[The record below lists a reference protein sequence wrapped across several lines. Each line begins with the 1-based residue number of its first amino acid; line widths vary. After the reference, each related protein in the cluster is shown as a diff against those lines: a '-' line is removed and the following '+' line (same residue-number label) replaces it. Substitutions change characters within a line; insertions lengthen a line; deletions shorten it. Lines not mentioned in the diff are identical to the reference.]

1 MFMYRS
7 AESLYGVG
15 NSFLLGLYASPV
27 LVGYFSASEKISKA
41 AAGLVNPIRESLYPR
56 VSNLTHSD
64 PEEAFRL
71 ARIGTWLM
79 DSAGL
84 VLSLILFSCAPLI
97 IPLLM
102 GQSFGPAVTVL
113 RILSP
118 LPLLLAVTFSSGQ
131 LWLLPQRKDKTVS
144 HIVFRAAFLNL
155 FLSFYL
161 GRNWGHVGMALTVL
175 IAESVVAGSMVWNAL
190 RLRTCPQVQQA
201 IA

>member
-27 LVGYFSASEKISKA
+27 LVGYFGASEKISKA
-41 AAGLVNPIRESLYPR
+41 ASGLVNPIRESLYPR
-56 VSNLTHSD
+56 VSNLAQRD
-64 PEEAFRL
+64 PQEAFRL

-79 DSAGL
+79 VSAGL
-84 VLSLILFSCAPLI
+84 LLSLGLFLFAQTI
-97 IPLLM
+97 IPVLM
-102 GQSFGPAVTVL
+102 GRSFEPAVTVL

-161 GRNWGHVGMALTVL
+161 GRKWGHIGMASTVL
-175 IAESVVAGSMVWNAL
+175 IAESVVAGSMLWNTL
-190 RLRTCPQVQQA
+190 RLRVSEQVQQA
-201 IA
+201 AA